1 MGIVDGREKKV
12 GVYVQPVLY
21 GEQVCKHGVCMNEL
35 NEVFFSLAETRP
47 TLPLLLSSDS
57 WKKRNK
63 LLVIS

>member
-35 NEVFFSLAETRP
+35 NEGFLLAETRP

>member
-35 NEVFFSLAETRP
+35 NEVFFFSRRNSTNA
-47 TLPLLLSSDS
+47 SSFAVE
-57 WKKRNK
+57 R
-63 LLVIS
+63 